1 MDAEGLTKG
10 PWTTSKNSPTR
21 HIKCSI
27 AIISSNS
34 SPTMEFVNGR
44 FTIEFAY
51 KKGIKG
57 SSGTDTKEMTEIQ
70 DRAVAGLSLYCQAT
84 PAFAV
89 REKTARE
96 GLGMAYTSQ
105 TRQRVRVG
113 RLAGAFKVET
123 AKGDAGSGARFNCR
137 VVALGCSIPCSILT
151 SAVFS
156 STKTSHD
163 LDSELYS
170 HICFPMLSY
179 PYMQSC
185 LDWPSVPGGTNS
197 M

>member
-1 MDAEGLTKG
+1 
-10 PWTTSKNSPTR
+10 
-21 HIKCSI
+21 
-27 AIISSNS
+27 
-34 SPTMEFVNGR
+34 
-44 FTIEFAY
+44 
-51 KKGIKG
+51 
-57 SSGTDTKEMTEIQ
+57 MTEIQ

-185 LDWPSVPGGTNS
+185 LDWPQFRAEPTLCNS
-197 M
+197 NFFPFSPSAVCRGLRVSLEGIGC